1 MVEIMWH
8 RREIRRQTEK
18 TNINLNIGRN
28 RSTRLKPNNLLGG
41 GGAAD
46 LLSLFKQGSRQAGGD

>member
-1 MVEIMWH
+1 MWH